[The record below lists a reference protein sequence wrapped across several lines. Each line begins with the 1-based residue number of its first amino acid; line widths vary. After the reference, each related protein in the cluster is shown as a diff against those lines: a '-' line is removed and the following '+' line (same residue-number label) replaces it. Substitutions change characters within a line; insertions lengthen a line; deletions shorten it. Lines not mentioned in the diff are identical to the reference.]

1 VSAAPILAK
10 ILPASAFSEE
20 MALPAAPDALL
31 PEEAERT
38 RGFSPK
44 RLAEYRATR
53 HCARRALA
61 RLGIRNFPVLS
72 APDRAPI
79 WPEGVAG
86 SITHTGNLEN
96 GWCGVAVAGHR
107 DLLSV
112 GIDAEDDAPLTDEIW
127 DDVLTSS
134 ERDALASVSHRERG
148 LRAKIAF
155 SAKEALYKCQYPL
168 SGEFLGFQEVAV
180 SLDARRARFAAT
192 FLRDVGTA
200 FSCGDALYGRYVHA
214 SGLVVTAVWISAKR
228 PG

>member
-1 VSAAPILAK
+1 
-10 ILPASAFSEE
+10 

-53 HCARRALA
+53 HCARKALA

-72 APDRAPI
+72 AADRAPI

-86 SITHTGNLEN
+86 SITHTGDLEA
-96 GWCGVAVAGHR
+96 GWCGVAVASKR
-107 DLLSV
+107 DLSSL
-112 GIDAEDDAPLTDEIW
+112 GIDAEDDTPLPDDIW
-127 DDVLTSS
+127 EEVLTSA
-134 ERDALASVSHRERG
+134 ERDVLANLSRQERG

-168 SGEFLGFQEVAV
+168 SGEFLGFQELAI
-180 SLDARRARFAAT
+180 SLDTERTAFFAS

-200 FSCGDALYGRYVHA
+200 FARGDALQGRYLHA
-214 SGLVVTAVWISAKR
+214 SGLVVTAVWISARR